1 MNQIKIGQFIAR
13 LRKEQKMTQLDLAT
27 KIGVTD
33 RAVSKWENGRG
44 LPDISLITPL
54 CETLQIS
61 IDELLK
67 GERIENSQKLAAAH
81 ENLLSILNERE
92 RERRKGK
99 IGLLISVLL
108 TVIILMYAMLT
119 PMLYASWRGDGYSL
133 PAAYATQLAKSVS
146 KSITKHDYS
155 KAVKN
160 IGFPNVDDVY
170 LAQKEWVAG
179 MENLS
184 DQHLDIRELTVGR
197 MIEDDRFITGHAN
210 MIVFD
215 YITEKNYIFEFN
227 THLEL
232 DGGISFRGGSNGD
245 IQDEREKE
253 ILSLVRDALCTY
265 YAG

>member
-1 MNQIKIGQFIAR
+1 MDQIKIGQFIAE

-33 RAVSKWENGRG
+33 RAISKWENGRG
-44 LPDISLITPL
+44 LPDMSLITPL

-81 ENLLSILNERE
+81 ENLISILNERE

-99 IGLLISVLL
+99 IRLLISVLL
-108 TVIILMYAMLT
+108 AVIIFMCAIVT
-119 PMLYASWRGDGYSL
+119 PMLYASLRGDGYSFY
-133 PAAYATQLAKSVS
+133 AAYATRLSKTVS
-146 KSITKHDYS
+146 ESITNHDYS

-160 IGFPNVDDVY
+160 IGFPNVDNVY

-179 MENLS
+179 MKNLS
-184 DQHLDIRELTVGR
+184 DQKLSIRELTVGR
-197 MIEDDRFITGHAN
+197 MIEDDTFITGHAN
-210 MIVFD
+210 LIVFD
-215 YITEKNYIFEFN
+215 YVTEKNYIFEFY
-227 THLEL
+227 THLER

-245 IQDEREKE
+245 IQDAREEE
-253 ILSLVRDALCTY
+253 ILSLVKDALCTY